1 MNKKTVK
8 IRSALISVS
17 DKAGIVDFAKAL
29 SALDIAII
37 STGGTCSLLQENN
50 IAAREVS
57 SVTNFPEIMDGRVK
71 TLHPK
76 IHGGILGL
84 RDVHDAVAKDS
95 DIEWLDLVVCNLY
108 PFAETVRKPQV
119 LFDDA
124 VENIDIGGPA
134 MLRAAAKNMG
144 WVTVIVDPND
154 YQLVIDKL
162 NGSGGIDYKIRKS
175 LAVKAFQHTAHY
187 DAMIGEYL
195 HYDQLNEELISLRDS
210 LDIPHTASNTLTQMP
225 DIVATEKHFDEEGA
239 NHRLSRWPEELTLGF
254 EKCFEPRYG
263 ENPHQKAC
271 VYKQA
276 QDNSPNILNAKIHQ
290 GKLLSYNNLV
300 DAEAALNCVI
310 EFAAPTCVIVKH
322 ANPCGV
328 ACSDSLLEAYD
339 EALACD
345 SRSAF
350 GGVIAFNKLVTRSL
364 ADKLSDMFLEIVIA
378 PEFSQEALSVFST
391 KKNLRVLELGGLPT
405 SQQFLKYKSIR
416 GGMLVQEN
424 DFQSLS
430 VSDLNVA
437 SKIKP
442 SQAQKESLVFA
453 WKVLKHVKSNAIVI
467 AHKKKTV
474 GIGTGQVSRIDA
486 VDLAIKK
493 SNPDIIHEAVL
504 ASDAFFPFR
513 DSIDAIA
520 AAGVKTIIQPSGAM
534 RQNEIIEACDQH
546 GIVLVLTGKRSFN
559 H

>member
-1 MNKKTVK
+1 MNKKTIK
-8 IRSALISVS
+8 IRSALLSVS
-17 DKAGIVDFAKAL
+17 DKEGIVDFAKAL
-29 SALDIAII
+29 TALDVNII
-37 STGGTCSLLQENN
+37 STGGTCRLLKENN

-57 SVTNFPEIMDGRVK
+57 SVTDFPEIMDGRVK

-84 RDVHDAVAKDS
+84 RDAHKMVAKDNE
-95 DIEWLDLVVCNLY
+95 IEWLDLVVCNLY
-108 PFAETVRKPQV
+108 PFAKTVKKPQV

-124 VENIDIGGPA
+124 VENIDIGGPT
-134 MLRAAAKNMG
+134 MVRAAAKNMG
-144 WVTVIVDPND
+144 WAVVIVDPSD
-154 YQLVIDKL
+154 YQLVLDNL
-162 NGSGGIDYKIRKS
+162 NEGGVDYKTRKS

-195 HYDQLNEELISLRDS
+195 HYDQLNEDLVSLRDS
-210 LDIPHTASNTLTQMP
+210 LDIPHSSSSTLNDEP
-225 DIVATEKHFDEEGA
+225 DIVSIEKHFDEEGI
-239 NHRLSRWPEELTLGF
+239 NHRLNRWPQELTLGY

-276 QDNSPNILNAKIHQ
+276 QDNSPNILNATIHQ
-290 GKLLSYNNLV
+290 GKLLSYNNIV

-310 EFAAPTCVIVKH
+310 EFDAPACVIVKH

-328 ACSDSLLEAYD
+328 ACGDNLLDAYD
-339 EALACD
+339 KALACD

-350 GGVIAFNKLVTRSL
+350 GGVVAFNKLVTRSM
-364 ADKLSDMFLEIVIA
+364 AEKLSDMFLEIVIA
-378 PEFSQEALSVFST
+378 PEFSQEALNMFSK

-424 DFQSLS
+424 DYQGLTE
-430 VSDLNVA
+430 SDLNIV
-437 SKIKP
+437 SKNRP
-442 SQAQKESLVFA
+442 TQEQKQSLVFA
-453 WKVLKHVKSNAIVI
+453 WKVLKHVKSNAILI
-467 AHKKKTV
+467 AHKQQTV
-474 GIGTGQVSRIDA
+474 GVGTGQVSRIDA

-493 SNPDIIHEAVL
+493 SNPGILHEAVL

-520 AAGVKTIIQPSGAM
+520 ASGIKTIIQPSGAM
-534 RQNEIIEACDQH
+534 REKEIIEACDEH
-546 GIVLVLTGKRSFN
+546 GIVLILTDKRSFN